1 MVCKLAKLSCTVLE
15 REALSVN
22 EMLVVLEP
30 LQVPATAKLPPRLR
44 VVFEVLNKAPLANV
58 APLGRPRVPPW
69 KLIIPAAPALRLE
82 AETVPPLEERV
93 PASTL
98 IPPLRVKSAAPVT
111 IFSPAVSRVIGC
123 ATLSLDILSSS
134 VKAKLAKS
142 SVPTDREALSSIV
155 EFAAKR
161 RVVELSGNTPLKFC
175 TPSTSRIL
183 LLLSDRVFAFV
194 VNVVLFGFRVEPV
207 SDKAF
212 SRTNVVPGR
221 ETTEPAEVPPDFN
234 VIVPPEELSDALS
247 VNANAP
253 ERVRLPAPV
262 SRAIPDKV
270 RLSFTFR

>member
-1 MVCKLAKLSCTVLE
+1 MVCKLAKFICAVPES
-15 REALSVN
+15 EALSVN
-22 EMLVVLEP
+22 EMFVLVLLV
-30 LQVPATAKLPPRLR
+30 QVSATAKLPPRLR
-44 VVFEVLNKAPLANV
+44 VVFEVLNEEPLANV
-58 APLGRPRVPPW
+58 APPGRARVPPW
-69 KLIIPAAPALRLE
+69 KLIIPAAPALRFE

-111 IFSPAVSRVIGC
+111 IFSPAVSRVNGC

-161 RVVELSGNTPLKFC
+161 RVVELSGNTPPKFC
-175 TPSTSRIL
+175 VPDTSRMPPESVSAL
-183 LLLSDRVFAFV
+183 AFV
-194 VNVVLFGFRVEPV
+194 VNVVPFVFRVAPV
-207 SDKAF
+207 SDKGF
-212 SRTNVVPGR
+212 CSTNVVPESEILVPDGALAP
-221 ETTEPAEVPPDFN
+221 ETR
-234 VIVPPEELSDALS
+234 VIVPPEELSAALS

-262 SRAIPDKV
+262 SRAIPDKA
-270 RLSFTFR
+270 RASFTFR